1 MLYVPAVDWC
11 GTYKKAEEL
20 RHVKGRL
27 YMGGSFEPDPV
38 DQMHGWLTAIDAA
51 SGTVQ
56 WRYQSS
62 RPMVAAVTATSA
74 DLVFTGELNGDFI
87 VLDGRDGSVLY
98 RSNTGGAISG
108 GIVTYQV
115 GGKQY
120 VAVTSGAA
128 TRFWRMPP
136 ASATV
141 VVFSLPKI
149 EN

>member
-1 MLYVPAVDWC
+1 M
-11 GTYKKAEEL
+11 
-20 RHVKGRL
+20 VKG
-27 YMGGSFEPDPV
+27 MGESWEPDPV
-38 DQMHGWLTAIDAA
+38 YQMHSWLTAIDTAP
-51 SGTVQ
+51 GTVQ

-62 RPMVAAVTATSA
+62 RPMVAAVTAPAA
-74 DLVFTGELNGDFI
+74 DLVFTGELNGDCI
-87 VLDGRDGSVLY
+87 VIDGRDGSVLY

-108 GIVTYQV
+108 GTATYQV

-128 TRFWRMPP
+128 TRFWTVPP
-136 ASATV
+136 AAATV

>member
-1 MLYVPAVDWC
+1 MRPWS
-11 GTYKKAEEL
+11 KAGSAL
-20 RHVKGRL
+20 
-27 YMGGSFEPDPV
+27 GGSFEPDPV

-128 TRFWRMPP
+128 TRFWRVPP
-136 ASATV
+136 AAATV
-141 VVFSLPKI
+141 VVFSLPKT